1 MATQDLTNLTAVR
14 RFLQKSAS
22 DTAQDSEIGYL
33 ITRASD
39 AIMRYCER
47 EFKTTGTNPFA
58 RTFEYR
64 GGGFLDFAPWDA
76 QTITQVRL
84 DTDDDNPTTL
94 TADEFRAYPTH
105 KPQGVYTGV
114 RLDPAIAYS
123 RARWEHRLCEVT
135 GTWGFASVPADVEHA
150 TILTVNNWLKLDVT
164 AYESVLSTDEQQLE
178 RPAGIPSRAQM
189 LLKPFKRTVI

>member
-1 MATQDLTNLTAVR
+1 MASQDLTNLTAVR
-14 RFLQKSAS
+14 RFLQKSS
-22 DTAQDSEIGYL
+22 NDTSQDTEIAQM
-33 ITRASD
+33 ITRASV
-39 AIMRYCER
+39 AIANYCQR

-64 GGGFLDFAPWDA
+64 GGGLLDFGPWDA

-94 TADEFRAYPTH
+94 ESDEWRAYPTH

-164 AYESVLSTDEQQLE
+164 AYESVLSTDETELE

-189 LLKPFKRTVI
+189 LLKPFVRTSY